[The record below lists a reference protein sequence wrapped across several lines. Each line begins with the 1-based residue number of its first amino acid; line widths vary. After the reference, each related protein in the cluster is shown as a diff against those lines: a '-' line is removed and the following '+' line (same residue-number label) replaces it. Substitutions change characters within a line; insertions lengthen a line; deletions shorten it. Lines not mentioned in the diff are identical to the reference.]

1 MLLWMKVNVEVVQR
15 PVIFPSV
22 TICHKNHLDS
32 LVVSQLE
39 SMFYGT
45 DYDYES
51 GETTGGDDDQLEAFK
66 RNYSDFSDK
75 LTAFLKHYD
84 NLSVMQYN
92 YEHPEVCPVFILGM

>member
-1 MLLWMKVNVEVVQR
+1 MEVVQR

-51 GETTGGDDDQLEAFK
+51 SGTSADDDDDLLAAFK

-75 LTAFLKHYD
+75 LTAFLKHHD

-92 YEHPEVCPVFILGM
+92 YEHPEV